1 MSGPAGPGEVDALI
15 TDTYL
20 ESLLAARDRRARD
33 APSVSELDPG
43 VRAAAARLA
52 EAVVRVHPSF
62 RFEERLAARLSAA
75 AAAMALPRAA
85 GDDGQGSNTGAGP
98 RTIFGPIDPLS
109 VLGPIDPLDLDDPAR
124 PEEPAGIPRRPLLIG
139 GTLASA
145 ALSIAGAAIVAWRWN
160 RAANAGHSRVRLV

>member
-1 MSGPAGPGEVDALI
+1 MAGPTGPGEVDALI

-20 ESLLAARDRRARD
+20 ESLLAARDHRAWD

-52 EAVVRVHPSF
+52 DAVVRVHPSF

-85 GDDGQGSNTGAGP
+85 GDDGGGSATGAGALGALAP
-98 RTIFGPIDPLS
+98 FGSL
-109 VLGPIDPLDLDDPAR
+109 DPLDLNDPAR

-160 RAANAGHSRVRLV
+160 RAANAGQSRVRLV

>member
-1 MSGPAGPGEVDALI
+1 MTGPAGPGEVDALI

-20 ESLLAARDRRARD
+20 ESLLAARDRRAWD

-43 VRAAAARLA
+43 VRTAAARLA

-62 RFEERLAARLSAA
+62 RFEERLAARISAA
-75 AAAMALPRAA
+75 AATMTLPRAA
-85 GDDGQGSNTGAGP
+85 GDDGSGSGARAISGLDDALGAP
-98 RTIFGPIDPLS
+98 SR
-109 VLGPIDPLDLDDPAR
+109 LGPIDPLDLEDPAR
-124 PEEPAGIPRRPLLIG
+124 AEEPAGIPRRPLLIG

-160 RAANAGHSRVRLV
+160 RTANADHSRIRLV